1 MIQFEHV
8 SKSYGKTPVLKDLNF
23 TIPDGQFVVLIG
35 PSGCGKTTTM
45 KMINRLLEPDSGT
58 ILIDGKDIHSQDKV
72 ELRRHIG
79 YVIQQIGL
87 FPNMTVA
94 QNICVVPK
102 LLKYDKA
109 RCDEIVQEM
118 LQLVHMEQYANKYPS
133 ELSGGQ
139 QQRIGVLRALA
150 ASPPIVLMD
159 EPFSALDPLTREA
172 LQDEVKNLQQKLN
185 KTIVFVSHDMSEA
198 LKLADII
205 IFMAAGEMVQMASPE
220 EMLEHPANDLV
231 RTFMGKHTPD
241 TAPSKVESFMRTNVF
256 SVRKDRGVLECAER
270 MARGS
275 VDTLLV
281 TDEQNRYLGTVS
293 IGDIRH
299 WGRELTSIEPLIR
312 QTARTVRVGDEAKE
326 SFDYLLDSGANYVVV
341 LNADDTIA
349 GIVTKTSVARS
360 VAENLWGD
368 VQMMTSDPGLRRRP
382 AAGHRTAHGV
392 CAGLRGHRLCGG
404 TGVRHPPLPDPP
416 VALRHHHPDPL
427 HLPDHPRPGV
437 HRRAVHLVGQ
447 HLSHG
452 DRGPERLRHVPGAE
466 KHLHRHPGGGAHST
480 SRRPR
485 AAACP
490 RFQTLVRVE
499 LPLAMPVIIAGLR
512 MAAIYTVSWAV
523 LASMIGLGGLG
534 DFVYRG
540 TSSNNNTLILLG
552 AIPAALLAIVF
563 GAVIDLLQ
571 KKVTPRGLRKEAGK

>member
-1 MIQFEHV
+1 MLRFEHV
-8 SKSYGKTPVLKDLNF
+8 SLSYGSQQILDDLSF
-23 TIPDGQFVVLIG
+23 EIQEGQMAVLIG
-35 PSGCGKTTTM
+35 PSGCGKTTTL
-45 KMINRLLEPDSGT
+45 KMINRLIEPTAGR
-58 ILIDGKDIHSQDKV
+58 IYLDGQDIPPKDKV

-94 QNICVVPK
+94 QNISVVPT
-102 LLKYDKA
+102 LLKYS
-109 RCDEIVQEM
+109 REECDRIVRELLDM
-118 LQLVHMEQYANKYPS
+118 VNLPYEQYAHKYPS
-133 ELSGGQ
+133 EMSGGQ
-139 QQRIGVLRALA
+139 QQRIGILRALA

-159 EPFSALDPLTREA
+159 EPFSALDPLTRES

-205 IFMAAGEMVQMASPE
+205 IFMAAGEIVQMASPE

-281 TDEQNRYLGTVS
+281 TDEQNRYLGTIS

-368 VQMMTSDPGLRRRP
+368 S
-382 AAGHRTAHGV
+382 
-392 CAGLRGHRLCGG
+392 
-404 TGVRHPPLPDPP
+404 
-416 VALRHHHPDPL
+416 
-427 HLPDHPRPGV
+427 
-437 HRRAVHLVGQ
+437 
-447 HLSHG
+447 
-452 DRGPERLRHVPGAE
+452 
-466 KHLHRHPGGGAHST
+466 K
-480 SRRPR
+480 
-485 AAACP
+485 
-490 RFQTLVRVE
+490 
-499 LPLAMPVIIAGLR
+499 
-512 MAAIYTVSWAV
+512 
-523 LASMIGLGGLG
+523 
-534 DFVYRG
+534 
-540 TSSNNNTLILLG
+540 
-552 AIPAALLAIVF
+552 
-563 GAVIDLLQ
+563 
-571 KKVTPRGLRKEAGK
+571 

>member
-45 KMINRLLEPDSGT
+45 KMINRLLEPDTGS
-58 ILIDGKDIHSQDKV
+58 IRIDGNDIHSQDKV

-94 QNICVVPK
+94 QNICVVPR

-109 RCDEIVQEM
+109 RCEEIVQEM

-172 LQDEVKNLQQKLN
+172 LQDEVKNLQQQLN

-198 LKLADII
+198 LKLADTI
-205 IFMAAGEMVQMASPE
+205 IFMSAGEVVQMASPE
-220 EMLEHPANDLV
+220 EMLEHPATDLV
-231 RTFMGKHTPD
+231 RTFMGKHTAD
-241 TAPSKVESFMRTNVF
+241 NAPSKVESFMRTNVF

-281 TDEQNRYLGTVS
+281 TDEQNRYLGTIT

-299 WGRELTSIEPLIR
+299 WGRELTTIEPLIR

-368 VQMMTSDPGLRRRP
+368 S
-382 AAGHRTAHGV
+382 
-392 CAGLRGHRLCGG
+392 
-404 TGVRHPPLPDPP
+404 
-416 VALRHHHPDPL
+416 
-427 HLPDHPRPGV
+427 
-437 HRRAVHLVGQ
+437 
-447 HLSHG
+447 
-452 DRGPERLRHVPGAE
+452 
-466 KHLHRHPGGGAHST
+466 K
-480 SRRPR
+480 
-485 AAACP
+485 
-490 RFQTLVRVE
+490 
-499 LPLAMPVIIAGLR
+499 
-512 MAAIYTVSWAV
+512 
-523 LASMIGLGGLG
+523 
-534 DFVYRG
+534 
-540 TSSNNNTLILLG
+540 
-552 AIPAALLAIVF
+552 
-563 GAVIDLLQ
+563 
-571 KKVTPRGLRKEAGK
+571 

>member
-8 SKSYGKTPVLKDLNF
+8 CKSYGKTPILKDLTF

-45 KMINRLLEPDSGT
+45 KMINRLLEPNSGT
-58 ILIDGKDIHSQDKV
+58 ISIDGKDIRTTDKV

-109 RCDEIVQEM
+109 KCDSIVADLLKM
-118 LQLVHMEQYANKYPS
+118 VHMEQYANKYPS

-159 EPFSALDPLTREA
+159 EPFSALDPMTREI
-172 LQDEVKNLQQKLN
+172 LQDEVKNIQQQLG
-185 KTIVFVSHDMSEA
+185 KTVVFVSHDMGEA
-198 LKLADII
+198 LKLADTI
-205 IFMAAGEMVQMASPE
+205 IFLAEGEIVQMASPE

-231 RTFMGKHTPD
+231 RNFLGKHAPD
-241 TAPSKVESFMRTNVF
+241 APAPSKVESFMRTNVF

-281 TDEQNRYLGTVS
+281 TDENHRYVGTVS

-299 WGRELTSIEPLIR
+299 WGQGLASIEPLVR

-368 VQMMTSDPGLRRRP
+368 T
-382 AAGHRTAHGV
+382 
-392 CAGLRGHRLCGG
+392 
-404 TGVRHPPLPDPP
+404 
-416 VALRHHHPDPL
+416 
-427 HLPDHPRPGV
+427 
-437 HRRAVHLVGQ
+437 
-447 HLSHG
+447 
-452 DRGPERLRHVPGAE
+452 
-466 KHLHRHPGGGAHST
+466 K
-480 SRRPR
+480 
-485 AAACP
+485 
-490 RFQTLVRVE
+490 
-499 LPLAMPVIIAGLR
+499 
-512 MAAIYTVSWAV
+512 
-523 LASMIGLGGLG
+523 
-534 DFVYRG
+534 
-540 TSSNNNTLILLG
+540 
-552 AIPAALLAIVF
+552 
-563 GAVIDLLQ
+563 
-571 KKVTPRGLRKEAGK
+571 

>member
-8 SKSYGKTPVLKDLNF
+8 SKSYGKTPILKDLNF

-35 PSGCGKTTTM
+35 PSGCGKTTTL
-45 KMINRLLEPDSGT
+45 KTINRLIDIDEGT
-58 ILIDGKDIHSQDKV
+58 ISIDGKDIRSSDKV

-94 QNICVVPK
+94 QNICVVPR
-102 LLKYDKA
+102 LLKYDKQKQ
-109 RCDEIVQEM
+109 DSIVREM
-118 LQLVHMEQYANKYPS
+118 LKMVNMEQYADKYPS

-159 EPFSALDPLTREA
+159 EPFSALDPMTREV
-172 LQDEVKNLQQKLN
+172 LQDEVKNIQQKLG
-185 KTIVFVSHDMSEA
+185 KTIVFVSHDMGEA
-198 LKLADII
+198 LKLADVI
-205 IFMAAGEMVQMASPE
+205 IFMESGRVVQMASPE

-231 RTFMGKHTPD
+231 RNFLGKHSPEAP
-241 TAPSKVESFMRTNVF
+241 APSKVESFMRTNVF
-256 SVRKDRGVLECAER
+256 SVRRDRGVLECAER

-281 TDEQNRYLGTVS
+281 TDENDRYVGTVS

-341 LNADDTIA
+341 LNENDTIA

-368 VQMMTSDPGLRRRP
+368 
-382 AAGHRTAHGV
+382 A
-392 CAGLRGHRLCGG
+392 
-404 TGVRHPPLPDPP
+404 
-416 VALRHHHPDPL
+416 
-427 HLPDHPRPGV
+427 
-437 HRRAVHLVGQ
+437 
-447 HLSHG
+447 
-452 DRGPERLRHVPGAE
+452 
-466 KHLHRHPGGGAHST
+466 K
-480 SRRPR
+480 
-485 AAACP
+485 
-490 RFQTLVRVE
+490 
-499 LPLAMPVIIAGLR
+499 
-512 MAAIYTVSWAV
+512 
-523 LASMIGLGGLG
+523 
-534 DFVYRG
+534 
-540 TSSNNNTLILLG
+540 
-552 AIPAALLAIVF
+552 
-563 GAVIDLLQ
+563 
-571 KKVTPRGLRKEAGK
+571 

>member
-45 KMINRLLEPDSGT
+45 KMINRLLEPDTGS
-58 ILIDGKDIHSQDKV
+58 IRIDGNDIHSQDKV

-94 QNICVVPK
+94 QNISVVPR

-118 LQLVHMEQYANKYPS
+118 LQLVHMEQYAGKYPS

-172 LQDEVKNLQQKLN
+172 LQDEVKNLQQQLN

-205 IFMAAGEMVQMASPE
+205 IFMSAGEIVQMASPE
-220 EMLEHPANDLV
+220 EMLEHPATDLV
-231 RTFMGKHTPD
+231 RTFMGKHTPE

-256 SVRKDRGVLECAER
+256 SVHKDRGVLECAER

-281 TDEQNRYLGTVS
+281 TDEQNRYLGTIS

-299 WGRELTSIEPLIR
+299 WGRELTTIEPLIR

-360 VAENLWGD
+360 VAENLWG
-368 VQMMTSDPGLRRRP
+368 
-382 AAGHRTAHGV
+382 
-392 CAGLRGHRLCGG
+392 
-404 TGVRHPPLPDPP
+404 
-416 VALRHHHPDPL
+416 
-427 HLPDHPRPGV
+427 
-437 HRRAVHLVGQ
+437 
-447 HLSHG
+447 
-452 DRGPERLRHVPGAE
+452 
-466 KHLHRHPGGGAHST
+466 
-480 SRRPR
+480 
-485 AAACP
+485 
-490 RFQTLVRVE
+490 
-499 LPLAMPVIIAGLR
+499 
-512 MAAIYTVSWAV
+512 
-523 LASMIGLGGLG
+523 
-534 DFVYRG
+534 
-540 TSSNNNTLILLG
+540 
-552 AIPAALLAIVF
+552 
-563 GAVIDLLQ
+563 
-571 KKVTPRGLRKEAGK
+571 EAK